1 MPILKT
7 SSKISINYKINF
19 VDIFLFINNKWWQ
32 KILQLLLITLLLTTG
47 YYLRKF
53 LDSKPNIS
61 FINDFLINL
70 GIYSVIYLF
79 FFIYALS

>member
-61 FINDFLINL
+61 FIPKPIPKLTNPTKS
-70 GIYSVIYLF
+70 Y
-79 FFIYALS
+79 